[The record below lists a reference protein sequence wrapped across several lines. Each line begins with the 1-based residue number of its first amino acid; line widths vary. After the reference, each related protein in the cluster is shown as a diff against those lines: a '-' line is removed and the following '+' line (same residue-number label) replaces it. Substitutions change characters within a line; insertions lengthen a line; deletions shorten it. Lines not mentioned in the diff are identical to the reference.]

1 MKTKYATLIRSLL
14 QNYHNLV
21 NGISAESYSV
31 HSDGL
36 QLMELNLQLAKCL
49 EGISASARFNNDND
63 DFNELHKITLM
74 VFSGNIPPENFLSS
88 ISSLATSRTHNTK
101 NQTMAT
107 PAATLREVAM

>member
-21 NGISAESYSV
+21 NEISTESYSV

-36 QLMELNLQLAKCL
+36 QLMELNIQLAKCL
-49 EGISASARFNNDND
+49 EGISASARFNNDSD

-74 VFSGNIPPENFLSS
+74 VFSGNVPPENCLSS
-88 ISSLATSRTHNTK
+88 LSSLAPSRVQNTK
-101 NQTMAT
+101 NQSQLPQAS
-107 PAATLREVAM
+107 TLRGVAI